1 MSRPTLLVT
10 GFTAFAEHAD
20 NPAAR
25 LAQDL
30 DGAVF
35 DGVTVV
41 GRTLPVTWDGAF
53 DTLAAAVEFARPG
66 ALLMF
71 GVAARPGLWFE
82 TLGRNVQGDRA
93 DARGCRPARA
103 EIEPGGPPARL
114 SRLPWSRLS
123 GGPLPT
129 QYSHDAGDYLCN
141 HVLYRALGAFDRVPL
156 RGFVHIPPLPD
167 SGAPFAEP
175 PERLLAAGRALAG
188 SLARAI

>member
-1 MSRPTLLVT
+1 MSGPTLLVT
-10 GFTAFAEHAD
+10 GFTAFAEHTD

-53 DTLAAAVEFARPG
+53 DTLAAAVACARPR

-71 GVAARPGLWFE
+71 GVAARPGIWFE
-82 TLGRNVQGDRA
+82 TLGRNFQGDRA
-93 DARGCRPARA
+93 DTMGCRPARA
-103 EIEPGGPPARL
+103 EIEPGGPPVRL
-114 SRLPWSRLS
+114 ARLPWTRLS
-123 GGPLPT
+123 GGPLPVR
-129 QYSHDAGDYLCN
+129 YSRDAGDYLCN

-175 PERLLAAGRALAG
+175 NERLLAAGRALAG
-188 SLARAI
+188 SLARVL